1 MNRDFFKE
9 LEPWRRKHQ
18 PRRDW
23 RGGKRKGKKKK
34 IVFTRDAKQGRCSH
48 SILERNKAW
57 RGHGI
62 SLRNSSDFQS
72 DHPNQRRGH
81 NLNL

>member
-1 MNRDFFKE
+1 LEKE
-9 LEPWRRKHQ
+9 TPTKKRLE
-18 PRRDW
+18 
-23 RGGKRKGKKKK
+23 GGQEEGKEKKFR
-34 IVFTRDAKQGRCSH
+34 VFTRDAKQGRCSH

-57 RGHGI
+57 RGCGI

-81 NLNL
+81 DLNL